1 MKPQE
6 AIRIMKIALAEVEWE
21 YPMDYAVAFEE
32 AIKALEKQIPE
43 TPDYEGDGYA
53 DGFLVYD
60 TWICPSCGRY
70 YELDC
75 SDDYIYCPQCGQLL
89 DWSTLER

>member
-1 MKPQE
+1 MKCKDCIFEIDSVCINPQSDWCD
-6 AIRIMKIALAEVEWE
+6 MKLFPE
-21 YPMDYAVAFEE
+21 Y
-32 AIKALEKQIPE
+32 
-43 TPDYEGDGYA
+43 DGYA